1 MDHNGT
7 FWGTRLHGTIMKP
20 KLRLKNCVKNR
31 KKEEKSDTAAYCLT
45 PICAG
50 KKQRAAAVVNMQNN
64 STQQLSV

>member
-1 MDHNGT
+1 M
-7 FWGTRLHGTIMKP
+7 
-20 KLRLKNCVKNR
+20 
-31 KKEEKSDTAAYCLT
+31 AAYCLR